1 MDFSNVIKIQD
12 QFVKETIAT
21 LYMLFWTALISGI
34 IGLILG
40 ILLILTNEDG
50 LMPNRTIYSI
60 LDKIVNIGRAIP
72 FIIMLALISPITRI
86 IVGTIIGNK
95 AAIVPLV
102 AGSAPFFARQV
113 QTAMATVN
121 PGVIEAARSM
131 GLAPLEIIRKVWLP
145 ESKTALIRVSTLT
158 LISIIG
164 LTAMAGAVGAG
175 GLGKMAISV
184 GYNRFQNDVILVST
198 LLILVIVFIIQIIG
212 SYLERRSIH

>member
-72 FIIMLALISPITRI
+72 FIIMLVLISPITRI
-86 IVGTIIGNK
+86 IVGTVIGNK

-164 LTAMAGAVGAG
+164 LTAMAGDVGAG

>member
-86 IVGTIIGNK
+86 IVGTVIGNK

-164 LTAMAGAVGAG
+164 LTAMAGDVGAG